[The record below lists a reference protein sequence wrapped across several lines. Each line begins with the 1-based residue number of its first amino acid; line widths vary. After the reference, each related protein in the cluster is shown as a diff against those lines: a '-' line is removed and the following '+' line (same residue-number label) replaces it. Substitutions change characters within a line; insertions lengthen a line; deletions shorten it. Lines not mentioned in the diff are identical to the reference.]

1 MCVALR
7 QVIRRQC
14 RLSRILGS
22 LRAGARC
29 TRCYSMRVAPN
40 PQSSSQ
46 VRFKP
51 SELTYKSVPAQTPKK
66 HADLLHSFRELGA
79 APGRIS
85 DPGVLRNNRND
96 TRMLGFCVA
105 RHALSADVCN
115 SYHKPRLY
123 ALLDTTLGSRARDC
137 GTLPP
142 ALHVGADWMLATVYR
157 DEFCVT
163 VQPKNQICLFLL
175 PDSSIEPFPLVR
187 KLVPFRQNKGSN
199 THFARQPAC
208 FTQFYCAVHPYPV
221 LANVLLG
228 LILPHFGQ

>member
-14 RLSRILGS
+14 RLLRILGS

-29 TRCYSMRVAPN
+29 TGCYSMRVAPN

-51 SELTYKSVPAQTPKK
+51 SEVAYKSVPAQTPKK
-66 HADLLHSFRELGA
+66 HVDLLHSVRELGA
-79 APGRIS
+79 ASDRLP

-96 TRMLGFCVA
+96 TRMPGCCVA
-105 RHALSADVCN
+105 RHALSADVCH
-115 SYHKPRLY
+115 SDHKPRLH
-123 ALLDTTLGSRARDC
+123 ALLDATFGSRACDC

-142 ALHVGADWMLATVYR
+142 ALHVGADWLLATVYG

-163 VQPKNQICLFLL
+163 VQPRGLICQFLL

-187 KLVPFRQNKGSN
+187 QLVPFRQN
-199 THFARQPAC
+199 
-208 FTQFYCAVHPYPV
+208 
-221 LANVLLG
+221 
-228 LILPHFGQ
+228 